1 MNYEEAKVKLEKA
14 NQEHLLRFYNNM
26 SEKKQL
32 ELLEQIENLNLEQI
46 NKLYNEIKN
55 KREYRKEVKIEP
67 IDYVDKVKLSDSDK
81 KEYKKLGNEILSSGK
96 IAAVTMAGGQGTRL
110 GHKGPKGTFNLGI
123 KTNKTLFEI
132 ICDTLKKVQK
142 ENGVTIPWYIMTSEE
157 NNDVTEKFFED
168 NNYFGYQKDHVKFF
182 KQGEYP
188 MLDTEGRIL
197 LNEEG
202 LVKEAADGHGGV
214 YIAML
219 KNGIFEDMK
228 KRGIKWVVVGGVDNV
243 LVKMFDP
250 IFIGLYIKQGHPA
263 ASKSVVKSY
272 PEEKVGVF
280 CKKDGKPS
288 IIEYTELSKEM
299 ANDRDEN
306 GELKYGESNIIVH
319 IFELETMEK
328 ISKNILPYHP
338 AFKKADYMDENGNIV
353 KVTEPNAYKFEAFI
367 FDAFEQL
374 DNMSILRVNREE
386 EFAPIKNS
394 DEKGIDCPKTARELY
409 MRFFNIKE
417 M

>member
-1 MNYEEAKVKLEKA
+1 MNYEEAKSKLENSNQKHLLNFYDKMSKE
-14 NQEHLLRFYNNM
+14 NQERLLA
-26 SEKKQL
+26 
-32 ELLEQIENLNLEQI
+32 QIEKLDLAQI
-46 NKLYNEIKN
+46 QKLYDAIKN
-55 KREYRKEVKIEP
+55 PVAEKTETKVEP
-67 IDYVDKVKLSDSDK
+67 IEYVDKAKLSNAK
-81 KEYKKLGNEILSSGK
+81 KEEYAKLGNEALSSGK

-110 GHKGPKGTFNLGI
+110 GHKGPKGTYDLGL
-123 KTNKTLFEI
+123 KSHKTLFEI

-157 NNDVTEKFFED
+157 NNETTENFFQS
-168 NNYFGYQKDHVKFF
+168 NNYFGYPKEAISFF
-182 KQGEYP
+182 KQGQYP
-188 MLDTEGRIL
+188 MLDTNGKIL
-197 LNEEG
+197 LDENG
-202 LVKEAADGHGGV
+202 LIKEAADGHGGV

-219 KNGIFEDMK
+219 KNNVIEDMK
-228 KRGIKWVVVGGVDNV
+228 KKGIKWVVVGGIDNV

-250 IFIGLYIKQGHPA
+250 IFIGLYLKQGYPS

-280 CKKDGKPS
+280 CKKNGKPS

-319 IFELETMEK
+319 IFELETMEY

-338 AFKKADYMDENGNIV
+338 AFKKANYMDENGNIV
-353 KVTEPNAYKFEAFI
+353 IAEKENAYKFEAFI

-386 EFAPIKNS
+386 EFAPVKNA
-394 DEKGIDCPKTARELY
+394 DEKGVDCPKTARELY
-409 MRFFNIKE
+409 KKYFGIE
-417 M
+417 E

>member
-1 MNYEEAKVKLEKA
+1 MNYEEAKTKLENS
-14 NQEHLLRFYNNM
+14 NQKHLLNFYGKM
-26 SEKKQL
+26 SKEKQ
-32 ELLEQIENLNLEQI
+32 ERLLAQIEKLDLNQI
-46 NKLYNEIKN
+46 EKLYDAIKN
-55 KREYRKEVKIEP
+55 PVEEKTETKVEP
-67 IDYVDKVKLSDSDK
+67 IGYVDKAKLS
-81 KEYKKLGNEILSSGK
+81 KEEKVEYTKLGNDALSSGK

-110 GHKGPKGTFNLGI
+110 GHKGPKGTYDLGL
-123 KTNKTLFEI
+123 KSHKTLFEI

-157 NNDVTEKFFED
+157 NNETTEKFFET
-168 NNYFGYQKDHVKFF
+168 NNYFGYPKEAISFF
-182 KQGEYP
+182 KQGQYP
-188 MLDTEGRIL
+188 MLDTNGKIL
-197 LNEEG
+197 LDENG
-202 LVKEAADGHGGV
+202 LIKEAADGHGGV

-219 KNGIFEDMK
+219 KNNVIEDMK
-228 KRGIKWVVVGGVDNV
+228 KKGIKWVVVGGIDNV

-250 IFIGLYIKQGHPA
+250 IFIGLYLKQGYPS

-280 CKKDGKPS
+280 CKKNGKPS

-319 IFELETMEK
+319 IFDVNVIEK
-328 ISKNILPYHP
+328 ITRNKLPYHP
-338 AFKKADYMDENGNIV
+338 AFKKANYMDENGNIV
-353 KVTEPNAYKFEAFI
+353 IAEKENAYKFEAFM

-386 EFAPIKNS
+386 EFAPVKNS
-394 DEKGIDCPKTARELY
+394 DEKGVDCPKTARELY
-409 MRFFNIKE
+409 KKYFGIE
-417 M
+417 E

>member
-1 MNYEEAKVKLEKA
+1 MNYEEAKLKLEKA
-14 NQEHLLRFYNNM
+14 NQEHLLRFYNKM

-32 ELLEQIENLNLEQI
+32 ELLEQIKNLNLEQI

-67 IDYVDKVKLSDSDK
+67 IYYVDKAKLSDSDK
-81 KEYKKLGNEILSSGK
+81 KEYEELGNEVLSSGK
-96 IAAVTMAGGQGTRL
+96 MAAVTMAGGQGTRL

-168 NNYFGYQKDHVKFF
+168 NNYFGYPKDYVKFF

-219 KNGIFEDMK
+219 KNGIFEDMNN
-228 KRGIKWVVVGGVDNV
+228 RGIKWVVVGGVDNV

-280 CKKDGKPS
+280 CKKEGKPS

-353 KVTEPNAYKFEAFI
+353 NVTEPNAYKFEAFI

-394 DEKGIDCPKTARELY
+394 DEKGVDCPKTARELY

>member
-1 MNYEEAKVKLEKA
+1 MNLEEAKIKLKQA
-14 NQEHLLRFYNNM
+14 NQEHLLRFYNDIPD
-26 SEKKQL
+26 EKK
-32 ELLEQIENLNLEQI
+32 EILLKQIEDLDFVQI
-46 NKLYNEIKN
+46 NNLYNQIKN
-55 KREYRKEVKIEP
+55 DEGKAKNVKIEP
-67 IDYVDKVKLSDSDK
+67 IEYVDKSKLSDEEK
-81 KEYKKLGNEILSSGK
+81 KEYENKGKNVLASGSL
-96 IAAVTMAGGQGTRL
+96 AAVTMAGGQGTRL
-110 GHKGPKGTFNLGI
+110 GHKGPKGTYNLGL

-132 ICDTLKKVQK
+132 ICDTLKKANK
-142 ENGVTIPWYIMTSEE
+142 ENNVIIPWYIMTSEE
-157 NNDVTEKFFED
+157 NNDITEKFFEKND
-168 NNYFGYQKDHVKFF
+168 YFGYPKDSIRFF
-182 KQGEYP
+182 VQGQYP
-188 MLDTEGRIL
+188 MIDVNGKIL
-197 LNEEG
+197 INEEG
-202 LVKEAADGHGGV
+202 LAKEAADGHGGV

-250 IFIGLYIKQGHPA
+250 IFIGLYVKQGYPA

-280 CKKDGKPS
+280 CKKNGKPS
-288 IIEYTELSKEM
+288 IIEYTELSEEM

-338 AFKKADYMDENGNIV
+338 AFKKADYMDEKGNMI

-374 DNMSILRVNREE
+374 ENMSILRVNREE

-394 DEKGIDCPKTARELY
+394 DDKGVDCPKTARELY
-409 MRFFNIKE
+409 MKYHNISE

>member
-1 MNYEEAKVKLEKA
+1 MNYEEAKTKLENS
-14 NQEHLLRFYNNM
+14 NQKHLLNFYGKM
-26 SEKKQL
+26 SKEKQ
-32 ELLEQIENLNLEQI
+32 ERLLAQIEKLDLNQI
-46 NKLYNEIKN
+46 EKLYDAIKN
-55 KREYRKEVKIEP
+55 PVEEKTETKVEP
-67 IDYVDKVKLSDSDK
+67 IGYVDKAKLS
-81 KEYKKLGNEILSSGK
+81 KEEKEEYTKLGNDALSSGK

-110 GHKGPKGTFNLGI
+110 GHKGPKGTYDLGL
-123 KTNKTLFEI
+123 KSHKTLFEI

-157 NNDVTEKFFED
+157 NNETTEKFFET
-168 NNYFGYQKDHVKFF
+168 NNYFGYPKEAISFF
-182 KQGEYP
+182 KQGQYP
-188 MLDTEGRIL
+188 MLDTNGKIL
-197 LNEEG
+197 LDENG
-202 LVKEAADGHGGV
+202 LIKEAADGHGGV

-219 KNGIFEDMK
+219 KNNVIEDMK
-228 KRGIKWVVVGGVDNV
+228 KKGIKWVVVGGIDNV

-250 IFIGLYIKQGHPA
+250 IFIGLYLKQGYPS

-280 CKKDGKPS
+280 CKKNGKPS

-319 IFELETMEK
+319 IFDVNVIEK
-328 ISKNILPYHP
+328 ITRNKLPYHP
-338 AFKKADYMDENGNIV
+338 AFKKANYMDENGNIV
-353 KVTEPNAYKFEAFI
+353 IAEKENAYKFEAFM

-386 EFAPIKNS
+386 EFAPVKNS
-394 DEKGIDCPKTARELY
+394 DEKGVDCPKTARELY
-409 MRFFNIKE
+409 KKYFGIE
-417 M
+417 E